1 MIDLFL
7 LAAFVQLM
15 VGISALA
22 GIFLGTISFF
32 YPAHSIELYQF
43 LMQIF
48 NWDVQ
53 PIDYPGELRRTKI
66 FGVVMLVLSIAILV
80 ILFRP
85 QLVLIAS

>member
-1 MIDLFL
+1 MNQFLF
-7 LAAFVQLM
+7 AGFVQIM

-22 GIFLGTISFF
+22 GIFLGTISFL

-53 PIDYPGELRRTKI
+53 PIDYHGELRRTKI
-66 FGVVMLVLSIAILV
+66 FGVVILLLSVAIMI

>member
-1 MIDLFL
+1 MNQYFF
-7 LAAFVQLM
+7 AAFVQLM

-22 GIFLGTISFF
+22 GIFLGTVSFL

-48 NWDVQ
+48 NWGVR
-53 PIDYPGELRRTKI
+53 PIDYQGELRRTKI
-66 FGVVMLVLSIAILV
+66 FGIIILVLSLAIII

-85 QLVLIAS
+85 QLVLIVS